1 MKRIALAVAVSA
13 SAFLAPVAANACTF
27 ETCWFTAPVCT
38 RVNCNVRVCYYEPGG
53 AQKCLIP

>member
-1 MKRIALAVAVSA
+1 MTKLLLATTLAA
-13 SAFLAPVAANACTF
+13 GAFLAPTTANACTY

-53 AQKCLIP
+53 AQKCLVP